1 MSNGGNFTLLA
12 NDGKADRLIHASKLL
27 HQRINDVTCARAKVG
42 YADPTPTLVDLE
54 KTHILF
60 MNAHYKPFAATGM
73 EYNKVGSGGTIT
85 LGSSVQFSIPQF
97 GDFFNDM
104 VVRAELDAIN
114 SSSLIAPSA
123 AAALGANLG
132 ASEYPASATVTGNAV
147 IGWDNQQINDS
158 LGAPLVT
165 VDAGADGINSVEYS
179 IVDSFG
185 NAVTDGANYR
195 NLIRYCDYPGERLF
209 KKVKFEVNGNPL
221 DEYTDIVTVLLRKF
235 TIGSDKITAYKRL
248 VGQEICLEG
257 VSAPMIGT
265 VEDSHNNGASD
276 PADTFNSFYIDGTIV
291 AGDSRQLYANS
302 ASPASSTPAAFLDA
316 AFPDAAWNS
325 TVPATKNSSVG
336 YQNVARKC
344 ISVKDGLQ
352 TPKYQQPS
360 SVLWIPLNFWFNK
373 DVRLSIPSVSIP
385 YGQRFIDIDLATSE
399 EMVSEY
405 TNLYVRQEIV
415 TSDTGAVSTQIS
427 YRPFTQAG
435 TVPDLSLKRIEL
447 YINNI
452 FVNPEVHDVFIKQ
465 IGFSLIRVFRTSRSS
480 HSETD
485 SSSKLLS
492 QLKFPIEFM
501 LVGIA
506 PQFNDNRANANR
518 ATHWHIMGKPFDIA
532 LNDQNTSLIAMN
544 SYNAGPVATPLDVI
558 NNPIARDTYT
568 KIVPVATTVDV
579 SAHAVPLFKE
589 IDQAFF
595 SSYIPFT
602 FGGSNIVAPDDAGA
616 MMINFAH
623 FPGSYQPSG
632 HINASRAREFY
643 IGWKTTYA
651 GANTAT
657 VLHVV
662 ASAINFLLIS
672 DGSAVLRYST

>member
-27 HQRINDVTCARAKVG
+27 HQRINDVTCARANAG

-114 SSSLIAPSA
+114 SSSQTIGSDNIPDDADSNV
-123 AAALGANLG
+123 ALGQ
-132 ASEYPASATVTGNAV
+132 P
-147 IGWDNQQINDS
+147 IQGWDSQAT
-158 LGAPLVT
+158 GATTVGAIGDAGVVSVIYT
-165 VDAGADGINSVEYS
+165 AVDAFGNQIADNNSVVS
-179 IVDSFG
+179 ADP
-185 NAVTDGANYR
+185 AAPTYR
-195 NLIRYCDYPGERLF
+195 NLVRYCDYPGERLF

-248 VGQEICLEG
+248 VGQELCLEG
-257 VSAPMIGT
+257 VSGPKIGS
-265 VEDSHNNGASD
+265 VNDSHSTLSA
-276 PADTFNSFYIDGTIV
+276 ADAAVANPTDTIDSFAANT
-291 AGDSRQLYANS
+291 LFPNS
-302 ASPASSTPAAFLDA
+302 ASSSATPAAFLDA

-325 TVPATKNSSVG
+325 AVPSTKDTNVG
-336 YQNVARKC
+336 YQNVVRKC
-344 ISVKDGLQ
+344 IAVKDGLQ

-360 SVLWIPLNFWFNK
+360 TVLWIPLNFWFNK

-399 EMVSEY
+399 EMVSEVSGAY
-405 TNLYVRQEIV
+405 IRQEIA
-415 TSDTGAVSTQIS
+415 SDDGAGNITTQVS
-427 YRPFTQAG
+427 YRPFLSPG

-518 ATHWHIMGKPFDIA
+518 ASHWHIMGKPFDVA
-532 LNDQNTSLIAMN
+532 VNEQSLNTGNALIAGATLAVDSIVN
-544 SYNAGPVATPLDVI
+544 PVVADS
-558 NNPIARDTYT
+558 YT